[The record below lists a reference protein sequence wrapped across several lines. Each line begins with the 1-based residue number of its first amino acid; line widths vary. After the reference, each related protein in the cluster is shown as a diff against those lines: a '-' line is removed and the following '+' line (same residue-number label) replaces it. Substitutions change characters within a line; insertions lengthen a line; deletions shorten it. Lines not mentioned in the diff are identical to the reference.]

1 VHELEEKGASL
12 QLLKPAIDTGGTI
25 GRMVT
30 VLGMVA
36 EMERGFIRGRQR
48 AEKAKGVSQGPPGDV
63 CLQTLPFVDSS
74 LTISA
79 RRRKHLAQQY
89 GWWGKQPRIAPMKI
103 ALITAA
109 SAIFICG
116 TALAREVIVSPI
128 VPFHGASSL
137 TEHRTAQI
145 ESAAREGVVLCTTR
159 YVTTTHGDGNST
171 TRKSVNCEE

>member
-1 VHELEEKGASL
+1 
-12 QLLKPAIDTGGTI
+12 
-25 GRMVT
+25 
-30 VLGMVA
+30 
-36 EMERGFIRGRQR
+36 
-48 AEKAKGVSQGPPGDV
+48 
-63 CLQTLPFVDSS
+63 
-74 LTISA
+74 
-79 RRRKHLAQQY
+79 
-89 GWWGKQPRIAPMKI
+89 MKI

-145 ESAAREGVVLCTTR
+145 ESAAHEGVVLCTTR
-159 YVTTTHGDGNST
+159 YVTTTRGDGNST